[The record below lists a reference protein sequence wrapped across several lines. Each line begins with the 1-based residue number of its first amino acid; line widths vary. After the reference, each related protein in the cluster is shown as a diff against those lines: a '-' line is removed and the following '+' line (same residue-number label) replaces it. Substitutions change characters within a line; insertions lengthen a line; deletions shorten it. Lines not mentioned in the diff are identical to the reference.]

1 MHAPFESCLE
11 DQENISENIQVL
23 AKNTLLAHGK
33 AVKVIRENAK
43 RVPKIGLALNGKT
56 IFPRSSSE
64 KDIED
69 AKNKM
74 FVDDGNV
81 FGLNFWADPI
91 ILGFNGAL

>member
-23 AKNTLLAHGK
+23 AKNTVLAHGK
-33 AVKVIRENAK
+33 AVKVIREN
-43 RVPKIGLALNGKT
+43 
-56 IFPRSSSE
+56 
-64 KDIED
+64 

-91 ILGFNGAL
+91 ILGFNGVL